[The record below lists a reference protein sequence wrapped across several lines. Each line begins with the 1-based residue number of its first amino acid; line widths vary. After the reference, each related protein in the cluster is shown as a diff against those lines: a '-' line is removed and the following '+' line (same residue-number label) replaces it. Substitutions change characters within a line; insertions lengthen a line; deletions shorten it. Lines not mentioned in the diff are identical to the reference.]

1 MQAEANPNWFAA
13 SVTTV
18 DGQQFSIG
26 DTDIT
31 FSIQSC
37 TKPIACEWRGRG
49 TSRGSCAPPCGPRT
63 VTGIASPTRPTHHAA
78 DAVAVEDRSLD
89 YVHRH
94 GPGFEPSGL
103 SFNEVSLNSKGRPHN
118 PYINSGA

>member
-1 MQAEANPNWFAA
+1 MP
-13 SVTTV
+13 
-18 DGQQFSIG
+18 
-26 DTDIT
+26 

-37 TKPIACEWRGRG
+37 TKPIAY
-49 TSRGSCAPPCGPRT
+49 
-63 VTGIASPTRPTHHAA
+63 
-78 DAVAVEDRSLD
+78 AVAVEDRSLA

-118 PYINSGA
+118 PYINSGAIATGALVGCNVVGRLSAWPAAVAKL

>member
-1 MQAEANPNWFAA
+1 MLMMPPR
-13 SVTTV
+13 
-18 DGQQFSIG
+18 
-26 DTDIT
+26 
-31 FSIQSC
+31 C
-37 TKPIACEWRGRG
+37 PCP
-49 TSRGSCAPPCGPRT
+49 CPAP
-63 VTGIASPTRPTHHAA
+63 A

-118 PYINSGA
+118 PYINSGERWSRHIRT